1 MIYFT
6 DEQKIK
12 YFDEICEKFY
22 KRNFGLASKSEIDLL
37 LFKFYYD
44 TFSDCEES
52 SKHKI
57 SDYTISK
64 ELGITQTRVRNMRI
78 KKELVYPHIDVNWK
92 EKFLE
97 IVPSAHFDRNT
108 HKVTINIGDPN
119 IFLELENYI
128 DVHNMYFEKQLN
140 QKNFTLRV
148 EYFIELL
155 ISIDDSVDKKKVTKR
170 LKDQML
176 EDDELT
182 KPIYKDS
189 LGKIM
194 IEKSLD
200 ASSLL
205 ANITAIAPAL
215 LNFVQFLN

>member
-6 DEQKIK
+6 DDQKIE

-44 TFSDCEES
+44 TISDQEES
-52 SKHKI
+52 SRHKI

-64 ELGITQTRVRNMRI
+64 ELGITQSRVRNMRI
-78 KKELVYPHIDVNWK
+78 KKELVYPHVEVNWK

-108 HKVTINIGDPN
+108 YKVTINIGDPN

-155 ISIDDSVDKKKVTKR
+155 ISIDDSVDKEDVTKR
-170 LKDQML
+170 LKDQIL

-194 IEKSLD
+194 IEKSLN
-200 ASSLL
+200 ATSLL
-205 ANITAIAPAL
+205 ANIATIAPAL

>member
-12 YFDEICEKFY
+12 YFDEIFEKFY

-92 EKFLE
+92 GKFLE

-155 ISIDDSVDKKKVTKR
+155 ISIDDSVDENDVTKR
-170 LKDQML
+170 LKDKIL
-176 EDDELT
+176 KYDELT

-205 ANITAIAPAL
+205 ANIATIVPAL